1 MTIRMDD
8 VLASRRAG
16 IAAADRRARKLP
28 ARPPAGHPR
37 FFSRASFPDLAPG
50 VGMSFGYA

>member
-50 VGMSFGYA
+50 VGLSFGYA